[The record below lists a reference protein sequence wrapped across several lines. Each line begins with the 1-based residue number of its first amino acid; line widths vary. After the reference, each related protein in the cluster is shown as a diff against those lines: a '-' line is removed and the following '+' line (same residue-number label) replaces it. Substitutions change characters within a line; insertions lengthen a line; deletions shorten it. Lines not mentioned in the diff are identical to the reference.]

1 MGQAKQKQAAL
12 ANWKGSLSANER
24 TIFAVAEAVHK
35 NIVKALGATG
45 MCYRI
50 AFFLADVLRDKHDIT
65 TEPVVGFVND
75 GESALMVSHAWIE
88 FDGKKTDVSLT
99 QTENPAVQLPG
110 PLLLL
115 DRAFGTSRANY
126 TYHREQSEASSR
138 LIESLKGDS
147 RYAEAVRHK
156 EREHQRMA
164 EIAASWPA
172 IRAYLDS
179 APDGLGYAALA
190 NRVLIDRSASP

>member
-65 TEPVVGFVND
+65 TE
-75 GESALMVSHAWIE
+75 H
-88 FDGKKTDVSLT
+88 
-99 QTENPAVQLPG
+99 PAVQLPG